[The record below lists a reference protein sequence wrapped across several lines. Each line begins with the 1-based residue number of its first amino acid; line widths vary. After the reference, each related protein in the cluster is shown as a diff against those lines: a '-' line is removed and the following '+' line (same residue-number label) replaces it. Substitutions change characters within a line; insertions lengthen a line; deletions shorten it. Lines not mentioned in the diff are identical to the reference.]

1 MAKCIT
7 VTVEADVWLDD
18 IDTDDLVAE
27 LASRGDIAIAHA
39 KEEGVATTPPL
50 RSETHHPLHDT
61 FYAFKSGL
69 TDRATELAR
78 AYVCDELGVV
88 L

>member
-1 MAKCIT
+1 MSKRIT
-7 VTVEADVWLDD
+7 VTVDAEVWLDD

-27 LASRGDIAIAHA
+27 LASRGDVAIAQA

-50 RSETHHPLHDT
+50 SSENHHPLHDI
-61 FYAFKSGL
+61 FYAFKAGL
-69 TDRATELAR
+69 TDRATDLAR

>member
-1 MAKCIT
+1 MSKRIS

-27 LASRGDIAIAHA
+27 LASRGDIAIAQA
-39 KEEGVATTPPL
+39 KEAGVATTPPL
-50 RSETHHPLHDT
+50 NSEDHHPLHDI
-61 FYAFKSGL
+61 FYAFKQGF

>member
-1 MAKCIT
+1 MSKRIT
-7 VTVEADVWLDD
+7 VTVEAEVWLDE
-18 IDTDDLVAE
+18 IETSDLAE
-27 LASRGDIAIAHA
+27 ELSKRGDLSTVNAA
-39 KEEGVATTPPL
+39 KVITVPPL
-50 RSETHHPLHDT
+50 NGEDKHPLHDI
-61 FYAFKSGL
+61 FYAFKAGL